1 MEPLHP
7 GAPAPQHPQP
17 PHSPAQHEEHV
28 TVHIHTHGGE
38 EITIDIAEHH
48 RHRKPHPRPDPGQ
61 EVVYVLTIDGQKYRL
76 SNPHPTGEEILALA
90 GKTSQRYQLS
100 QQHGEPGQLQA
111 AVVQPTQKVNL
122 AGYGI
127 ESFLTKPLPISVYVN
142 GTAHQVTKE
151 VLSFEE
157 LVVLAHLI
165 SGPNVSYTL
174 TYRKGPASNPQGSLV
189 AGQSVHVQESM
200 IFNVGATDRS

>member
-7 GAPAPQHPQP
+7 GAPAPHYPQP

-28 TVHIHTHGGE
+28 TVHIHTHGDE
-38 EITIDIAEHH
+38 EIIIDIAEHH
-48 RHRKPHPRPDPGQ
+48 RHRKPHPRPDPGK
-61 EVVYVLTIDGQKYRL
+61 EVVYLLTIDGQKYRL
-76 SNPHPTGEEILALA
+76 SDPHPTGEAILTLA
-90 GKTSQRYQLS
+90 GKTSSRYQLN

-111 AVVQPTQKVNL
+111 AVVRPTDKVNL

-127 ESFLTKPLPISVYVN
+127 ESFTTKLLEITFYVN
-142 GTAHQVTKE
+142 GTPHQTTKE

-157 LVVLAHLI
+157 LVVLAQLV

-174 TYRKGPASNPQGSLV
+174 TYFNGPASNPKGSLV
-189 AGQSVHVQESM
+189 AGESVHIQQGM
-200 IFNVGATDRS
+200 AFNVGATNRS